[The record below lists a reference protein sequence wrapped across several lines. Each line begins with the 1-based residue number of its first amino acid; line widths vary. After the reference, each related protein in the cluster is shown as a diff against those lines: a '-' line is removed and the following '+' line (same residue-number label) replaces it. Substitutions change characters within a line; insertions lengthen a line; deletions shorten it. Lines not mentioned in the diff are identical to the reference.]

1 MKKTSTTNILA
12 KIFKKTPE
20 KKVKKKTKPK
30 VAKKSTPPKAK
41 VVKKNI
47 PVKKTKTKKVTAT
60 KIKKNLKT
68 VSKKAAPEKVE
79 IKTDNLRISKSNEVK
94 PEIKKVKKQETEKRE
109 YKVKDYVVYP
119 KHGVGQITEFKKIN
133 IGGIDVETYVLKFE
147 KDKANG
153 MVPVNKQS
161 HLRPLATINQ
171 VNKCI
176 SILKSKPKIKR
187 SMWSRRAQ
195 EYEAKI
201 SSGKIYELAEV
212 VRDLNKGDDLM
223 VDQSYSERQL
233 FEKAYERILSEF
245 QIVMGVS
252 LEDTQKKLD
261 KALKRNLEGQPKT
274 IAAPTK
280 IKDPAADPDADSVQI
295 TDTEN
300 LTSGDQLQAVE
311 RVLKR
316 TRGIA
321 SYEIISEK
329 KLIGLLEPWLGTGN
343 VTADLPIPVMIDVI
357 LNPEKRFNEKGL
369 RIELSAVAP
378 GAKLDTHGRWRQNL
392 ERGLQTMRI
401 LAGLILMLVTIA
413 TATVI
418 IFATRAGLGTNK
430 ETVEVLHLIGAHDKF
445 ISRQFERQFLT
456 LSLLSC
462 IIGYGAAAGIF
473 HMLFILMTDMEDMQ
487 FYLLLLGVPF
497 LSILMTWLIIR
508 NFVIRT
514 LAKAL

>member
-20 KKVKKKTKPK
+20 KKVKKKTK
-30 VAKKSTPPKAK
+30 VK
-41 VVKKNI
+41 VVKKSTA
-47 PVKKTKTKKVTAT
+47 PKVKVVKKTKATKVAVT

-79 IKTDNLRISKSNEVK
+79 KKTDNLRISKSNEVK
-94 PEIKKVKKQETEKRE
+94 PEIKKVKKQGTEKRE

-212 VRDLNKGDDLM
+212 VKDLNKGDDLM

-261 KALKRNLEGQPKT
+261 KALKRNLEGQAKA
-274 IAAPTK
+274 IAAPAK
-280 IKDPAADPDADSVQI
+280 IKEPAAKPDTDSEPI
-295 TDTEN
+295 TNTE
-300 LTSGDQLQAVE
+300 D
-311 RVLKR
+311 
-316 TRGIA
+316 
-321 SYEIISEK
+321 
-329 KLIGLLEPWLGTGN
+329 
-343 VTADLPIPVMIDVI
+343 
-357 LNPEKRFNEKGL
+357 
-369 RIELSAVAP
+369 
-378 GAKLDTHGRWRQNL
+378 
-392 ERGLQTMRI
+392 
-401 LAGLILMLVTIA
+401 
-413 TATVI
+413 
-418 IFATRAGLGTNK
+418 
-430 ETVEVLHLIGAHDKF
+430 
-445 ISRQFERQFLT
+445 
-456 LSLLSC
+456 
-462 IIGYGAAAGIF
+462 
-473 HMLFILMTDMEDMQ
+473 
-487 FYLLLLGVPF
+487 
-497 LSILMTWLIIR
+497 
-508 NFVIRT
+508 
-514 LAKAL
+514 